1 MSQIQLAIQANSQP
15 ADGKSAVTVQATVT
29 DANNA
34 AVAGAVVNFSATSG
48 TLAQAQATTD
58 ANGQAVASLIS
69 TTPGP
74 VTLTA
79 ILGDGTTA
87 SESSLYFVAVP
98 ASVDTNPLPAAP
110 AATQPVP
117 GTATAPDVDVVLARV
132 KDLLALAGHDVE
144 YVWDEVVA
152 FAKKL
157 A

>member
-1 MSQIQLAIQANSQP
+1 MSQLQLAIQANSQP
-15 ADGKSAVTVQATVT
+15 ADGASAITVQATVT

-34 AVAGAVVNFSATSG
+34 PVAGAVVNFSATAG

-58 ANGQAVASLIS
+58 ANGQAVASLTN

-87 SESSLYFVAVP
+87 SESTLYFVAVP
-98 ASVDTNPLPAAP
+98 ALAVTNPLLIPA
-110 AATQPVP
+110 AATQTTPSTT
-117 GTATAPDVDVVLARV
+117 TALDVDVVLARV
-132 KDLLALAGHDVE
+132 RDLLALAGHDVE
-144 YVWDEVVA
+144 YVWDEVIA